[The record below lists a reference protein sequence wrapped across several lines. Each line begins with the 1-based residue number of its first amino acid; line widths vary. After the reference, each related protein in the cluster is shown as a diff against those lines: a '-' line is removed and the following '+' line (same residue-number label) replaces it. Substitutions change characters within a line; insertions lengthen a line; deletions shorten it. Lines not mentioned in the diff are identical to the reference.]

1 MCIEKYVKIVEEML
15 ARNERITLQEVRR
28 IAGKGS
34 YSTISDAIKQVLNR
48 GLIPV
53 EVTGPVP
60 EALID
65 VTKDLWQEACKLA
78 SSAVASERL
87 ALHSARVASQE
98 NLREL
103 TALADTL
110 AVQVDDLSLQVENL
124 QAERD
129 KLENRA
135 QEAEIGL
142 KTMKQM
148 LKDVGL
154 KPAKPQEGEKGQM
167 VIEA

>member
-1 MCIEKYVKIVEEML
+1 MEKYVKIVEEML
-15 ARNERITLQEVRR
+15 ARNEKVTLQEVRR

-34 YSTISDAIKQVLNR
+34 YSTISDAIKLVLNR
-48 GLIPV
+48 GLIPM

-60 EALID
+60 DALID
-65 VTKDLWQEACKLA
+65 VTKDLWQEACRIA

-87 ALHSARVASQE
+87 ALHSARIASQDTM
-98 NLREL
+98 REL

-110 AVQVDDLSLQVENL
+110 AVQVDDLNLQVESL

-135 QEAEIGL
+135 QEAEISL
-142 KTMKQM
+142 KTMKQIV
-148 LKDVGL
+148 KDIGL
-154 KPAKPQEGEKGQM
+154 KPVKADNEKGQM

>member
-15 ARNERITLQEVRR
+15 ARNEKVTLQEVRR

-34 YSTISDAIKQVLNR
+34 FSTISEAIKLVLTR

-60 EALID
+60 EKLIE
-65 VTKDLWQEACKLA
+65 VTNELWQEACKLA

-87 ALHSARVASQE
+87 ALHSVRIASQDTQ
-98 NLREL
+98 REL

-124 QAERD
+124 QVERD

-135 QEAEIGL
+135 QEAEISL